1 MKRKGSQDPLKRI
14 AAARRSG
21 KKIVFTNGCYDLIH
35 AGHIHFLTQAKSFGG
50 FLVVGIN
57 SDGSVRRLKGPSRPI
72 LPASERKLLLENL
85 KPVDCVLVFPED
97 TPANLIRKVQPDVLI
112 KGGDW
117 STGNIIGA
125 DTVRARG
132 GKVISGLF
140 IKGRSTSAII
150 DKIRGPDRDQ
160 KAPKGRR

>member
-1 MKRKGSQDPLKRI
+1 MKRKGSQDPFKRI

-35 AGHIHFLTQAKSFGG
+35 AGHVLFLTQARTFGD
-50 FLVVGIN
+50 FLAVGIN
-57 SDGSVRRLKGPSRPI
+57 SDASVRRLKGPSRPI
-72 LPASERKLLLENL
+72 LPAAERKLLLENL
-85 KPVDCVLVFPED
+85 KPVDCVITFPED
-97 TPANLIRKVQPDVLI
+97 TPANLIRKIQPDVLI

-117 STGNIIGA
+117 STGTIVGA

-140 IKGRSTSAII
+140 VKGRSTSAII
-150 DKIRGPDRDQ
+150 DKIRGKD
-160 KAPKGRR
+160 KKTSKGSR